1 MSNAHYDGSITV
13 DRTNLTVRVYRY
25 VRYTNGRN
33 ELLDD
38 TTREF
43 DTLEDAMLFAEKMH
57 DAYKQDGVVLVVRN

>member
-1 MSNAHYDGSITV
+1 MSNAHYDGSIVV

>member
-1 MSNAHYDGSITV
+1 LSNAHYDGSIVV